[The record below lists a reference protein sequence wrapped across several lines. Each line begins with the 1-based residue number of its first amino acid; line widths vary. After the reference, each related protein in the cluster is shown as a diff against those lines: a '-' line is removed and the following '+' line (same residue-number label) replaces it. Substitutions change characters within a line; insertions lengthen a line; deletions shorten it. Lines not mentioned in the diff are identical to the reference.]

1 MTHNR
6 PQRPPCEQWPSLALA
21 DCPTC
26 RTDHR
31 VRWIASA
38 NRLTDG
44 APVQVWLCAACQD
57 VFTTPVT
64 RWPVLDGPDCPIAG
78 CGAVGTRWDTI
89 DPTTT
94 PTCGPAR
101 SATGSC
107 WTPRDWCPRCPPTA
121 PRWRTEVRRDRHAV

>member
-89 DPTTT
+89 DPDHHADVWSC
-94 PTCGPAR
+94 PFGHRFLLDPEGLVSPLPAD
-101 SATGSC
+101 GS
-107 WTPRDWCPRCPPTA
+107 
-121 PRWRTEVRRDRHAV
+121 EVADGGAA